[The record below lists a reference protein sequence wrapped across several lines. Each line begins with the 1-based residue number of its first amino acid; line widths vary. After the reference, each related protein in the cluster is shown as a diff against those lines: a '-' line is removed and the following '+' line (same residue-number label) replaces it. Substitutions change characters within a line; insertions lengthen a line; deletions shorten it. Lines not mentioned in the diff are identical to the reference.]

1 MNKHTRLIVSLL
13 FAVIIIL
20 AAAIIKFYV
29 SVPDNTLSTE
39 NQAEIVRTFES
50 DSYGN
55 VIFSDGRGGFGI
67 ANSGKI
73 IVSPEWHEL
82 AFADDEICM
91 ASKKISGK
99 LLYGCIDFEGN
110 IILPFIYSSITKYTV
125 GNFDVY
131 CAESYSDGS
140 YVLYNKNFMPL
151 FRQSWISCS
160 FGGEEIVLADKAGIY
175 TYSVSSDE
183 ILFKTALL
191 SGDVM
196 GFPYNLNIYSRVL
209 LSKISVPMIE
219 QMVYDA
225 GKYLEYSYTEK
236 QEAMSSVDYQNIEKF
251 VPLFKNDE
259 RIISKK
265 LLGIS
270 DMHIYAIRPE
280 NGMTRY
286 EVSVTADT
294 EITYTDDS
302 GEINSL
308 RDEYKS
314 SVIFSGNSE
323 TNLYAVSG
331 KSELDSPEYPEP
343 PKDEDETDG
352 GNEEIFTDE

>member
-1 MNKHTRLIVSLL
+1 MNKRTRLIASLL
-13 FAVIIIL
+13 FAVIIVL

-29 SVPDNTLSTE
+29 SVPDNTQSME

-55 VIFSDGRGGFGI
+55 VIFSDGNGGFGI
-67 ANSGKI
+67 ANAGR
-73 IVSPEWHEL
+73 IVAVPEWHEL
-82 AFADDEICM
+82 YFADDKICV
-91 ASKKISGK
+91 ASKKIGGK

-110 IILPFIYSSITKYTV
+110 IILPFIYNSITNYTV
-125 GNFDVY
+125 GNFDIY
-131 CAESYSDGS
+131 CAESSADGS

-151 FRQSWISCS
+151 FRQSWDSCS
-160 FGGEEIVLADKAGIY
+160 FSDEETILSDKTGIY
-175 TYSVSSDE
+175 TYSVSSGE
-183 ILFKTALL
+183 MLFKTASL
-191 SGDVM
+191 SGDIM

-209 LSKISVPMIE
+209 LSKLSVPMIE
-219 QMVYDA
+219 KMVYDA
-225 GKYLEYSYTEK
+225 GKYLEYSYTEE
-236 QEAMSSVDYQNIEKF
+236 QNAMTDVNYQDIEKF
-251 VPLFKNDE
+251 VPLFKNDD
-259 RIISKK
+259 RVVSKK

-286 EVSVTADT
+286 EVSVTSDT
-294 EITYTDDS
+294 EITYTDDT
-302 GEINSL
+302 GEIKSL

-331 KSELDSPEYPEP
+331 KSELDSPEYPAP
-343 PKDEDETDG
+343 PEDDNYG
-352 GNEEIFTDE
+352 GDNEIFIGE